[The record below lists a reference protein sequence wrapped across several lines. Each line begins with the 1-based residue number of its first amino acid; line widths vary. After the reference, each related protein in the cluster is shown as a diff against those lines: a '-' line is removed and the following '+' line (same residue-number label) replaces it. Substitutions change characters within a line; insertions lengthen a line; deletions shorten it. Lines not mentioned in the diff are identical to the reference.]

1 MQAPALFVCE
11 IKKAAEQQALEW
23 DQFQVIREFVDGEDD
38 VLAEGCYYA
47 CRSSI
52 DRYYRYL
59 NKQENRFQ
67 IYWASENRFEVYFL
81 PCQNGNIHTPGF

>member
-1 MQAPALFVCE
+1 MTTEALFVCE
-11 IKKAAEQQALEW
+11 IKPAGERVEERDRFK
-23 DQFQVIREFVDGEDD
+23 VIREFIDGEND

-59 NKQENRFQ
+59 DRQEQRFRV
-67 IYWASENRFEVYFL
+67 YWASESRFEVYFL
-81 PCQNGNIHTPGF
+81 PVESGISHTA

>member
-11 IKKAAEQQALEW
+11 IKKAAHHQVSDW
-23 DQFQVIREFVDGEDD
+23 DQFQVVREFLDGEDD

-59 NKQENRFQ
+59 DRQEKRFQ
-67 IYWASENRFEVYFL
+67 VYWASENRFEVYFM
-81 PCQNGNIHTPGF
+81 PCENGTIHTL